1 MASVLFAREYK
12 TEE

>member
-1 MASVLFAREYK
+1 MASVLFARKYK